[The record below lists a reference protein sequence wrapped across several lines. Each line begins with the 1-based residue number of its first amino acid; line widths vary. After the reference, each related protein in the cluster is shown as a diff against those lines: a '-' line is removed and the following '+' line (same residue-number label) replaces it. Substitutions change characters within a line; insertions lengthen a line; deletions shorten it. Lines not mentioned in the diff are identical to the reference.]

1 MQQMPEFP
9 RSDFSRVP
17 YAVFVEPE
25 IYQAEQERLFKGPL
39 WCYLALEAEIPDPG
53 DFKTTFAGDTPV
65 VVTRGPDGSLAAFM
79 NRCAHRGAIVRR
91 EPFGNATEHR
101 CVYHQWCYDTTGAV
115 TAVPFVRGIKGKGGY
130 PADFDPKQHG
140 LRRLRVES
148 YRGVVFGS
156 VSETAEPLPAYLG
169 DTLKL
174 QFDRLFAKP
183 VKVLGYM
190 RQMIN
195 ANWKLYYENVKDP
208 YHAGLLHL
216 FHATFGLYRP
226 TQTGGLMMDKHKG
239 SSVLFNIGGN
249 YDRGEAERQYRDKK
263 KYVPE
268 YDLADNSLLA
278 SRPDFPDGVAN
289 MIMTVFPSL
298 VVQQIMNTMA
308 TRQIRPKG
316 PDRFE
321 LYWTYFGFADDDA
334 EMLDIRLKQ
343 ANLVGPSGYISM
355 EDSEAAELV
364 QRAVTRDKAQC
375 SVIEMGGRG
384 PIEDVDYLISEIPIR
399 GFWRRYAEL
408 MEMPVAEEPR

>member
-39 WCYLALEAEIPDPG
+39 WCYLALEAEVPNPG
-53 DFKTTFAGDTPV
+53 DFKTSFVGDTPV
-65 VVTRGPDGSLAAFM
+65 VVTRGPEGSLAAFV

-156 VSETAEPLPAYLG
+156 FSEAPEPLLAYLG
-169 DTLKL
+169 DSLKR

-226 TQTGGLMMDKHKG
+226 TQTGGLLMDKHKG

-249 YDRGEAERQYRDKK
+249 YDRAEAERQYQDKK

-278 SRPDFPDGVAN
+278 SRPDFTDGLAN

-316 PDRFE
+316 PDQFE

-408 MEMPVAEEPR
+408 MEMPVAGEPR

>member
-1 MQQMPEFP
+1 QMPEFP

-17 YAVFVEPE
+17 YAVFIEPE

-39 WCYLALEAEIPDPG
+39 WCYLALEAELPNPG
-53 DFKTTFAGDTPV
+53 DFKTTFVGDTPV
-65 VVTRGPDGSLAAFM
+65 VVTRGKEGGLAAFV

-91 EPFGNATEHR
+91 EAFGNATEHR

-130 PADFDPKQHG
+130 PADFDPKLHG
-140 LRRLRVES
+140 LRRLGVET
-148 YRGVVFGS
+148 YRGVVFGTFS
-156 VSETAEPLPAYLG
+156 DAAEPLAAYLG
-169 DTLKL
+169 DSLTRQL
-174 QFDRLFAKP
+174 DRLFCKP

-226 TQTGGLMMDKHKG
+226 TQAGGLMMDKHKG

-249 YDRGEAERQYRDKK
+249 YDRAEAEQQYRDKK

-316 PDRFE
+316 PSQFE
-321 LYWTYFGFADDDA
+321 LYWTYFGFADDDE

-343 ANLVGPSGYISM
+343 ANLVGPAGYISM

-364 QRAVTRDKAQC
+364 QRGVAKDKEHC

-399 GFWRRYAEL
+399 GFWRRYAEV
-408 MEMPVAEEPR
+408 MDMPVAEPPR

>member
-39 WCYLALEAEIPDPG
+39 WCYLGLEAEIPNPG

-65 VVTRGPDGSLAAFM
+65 VVTRNPDGSLAAFV

-130 PADFDPKQHG
+130 PADFDPKQHA
-140 LRRLRVES
+140 LRPLRVGS

-156 VSETAEPLPAYLG
+156 FSATAEPLADYLG

-249 YDRGEAERQYRDKK
+249 YDRSEAERQYRDKK

-321 LYWTYFGFADDDA
+321 LYWTYFGYADDDA
-334 EMLDIRLKQ
+334 EMLEIRLKQ

-364 QRAVTRDKAQC
+364 QRAVTPDKAQC

-408 MEMPVAEEPR
+408 MEMPVAEPPR

>member
-1 MQQMPEFP
+1 MPQMPEFP

-25 IYQAEQERLFKGPL
+25 IYGAEQERLFKGPL
-39 WCYLALEAEIPDPG
+39 WCYLALEAEIPKSG
-53 DFKTTFAGDTPV
+53 DFKTTFVGDTPV
-65 VVTRGPDGSLAAFM
+65 VVTRAADGELAAFV

-91 EPFGNATEHR
+91 EAFGNATEHR
-101 CVYHQWCYDTTGAV
+101 CVYHQWCYDTKGAV
-115 TAVPFVRGIKGKGGY
+115 TGVPFLRGIKGKGGY
-130 PADFDPKQHG
+130 PADFDPQAHG

-148 YRGVVFGS
+148 YRGVVFGTFS
-156 VSETAEPLPAYLG
+156 DAAEPLTAYLG
-169 DTLKL
+169 ESLTA
-174 QFDRLFAKP
+174 QFDRLFCKP

-195 ANWKLYYENVKDP
+195 SNWKLYYENVKDA

-249 YDRGEAERQYRDKK
+249 YDRVEAERQYRDKE
-263 KYVPE
+263 KYVPA
-268 YDLADNSLLA
+268 YGLADNSLLA

-289 MIMTVFPSL
+289 MIMTVFPS
-298 VVQQIMNTMA
+298 VVIQQIMNTMA

-316 PDRFE
+316 PGQFE
-321 LYWTYFGFADDDA
+321 LYWTYFGFADDDP
-334 EMLDIRLKQ
+334 EMVEIRLKQ

-364 QRAVTRDKAQC
+364 QRAVSKDKENC

-408 MEMPVAEEPR
+408 MEMPVGEARR

>member
-1 MQQMPEFP
+1 MPQVPEFP

-39 WCYLALEAEIPDPG
+39 WCYLALEAELPKSG
-53 DFKTTFAGDTPV
+53 DFKTTVVGDTPV
-65 VVTRGPDGSLAAFM
+65 VVTRASDGELAAFV

-101 CVYHQWCYDTTGAV
+101 CVYHQWCYDTKGAV
-115 TAVPFVRGIKGKGGY
+115 TGVPFLRGIKGKGGY
-130 PADFDPKQHG
+130 PADFDPQAHG
-140 LRRLRVES
+140 LRRLRVDS
-148 YRGVVFGS
+148 YKGVVFGTFS
-156 VSETAEPLPAYLG
+156 DEAEPLAAYLG
-169 DTLKL
+169 DSLKA
-174 QFDRLFAKP
+174 QFDRLFCKP

-249 YDRGEAERQYRDKK
+249 YDRVEAERQYRDKE
-263 KYVPE
+263 KYVPA
-268 YDLADNSLLA
+268 YGLADNSLLA

-289 MIMTVFPSL
+289 MIMTVFPS
-298 VVQQIMNTMA
+298 VVIQQIMNTMA

-316 PDRFE
+316 PGQFE
-321 LYWTYFGFADDDA
+321 LYWTYFGFADDDP
-334 EMLDIRLKQ
+334 EMVDIRLKQ

-364 QRAVTRDKAQC
+364 QRAVSKDKENC

-384 PIEDVDYLISEIPIR
+384 PIEDTDYLISEIPIR

-408 MEMPVAEEPR
+408 MEMPVGEPAP